1 MRVRSSTKDFNNYGP
16 FLIKFRY
23 YKLSLENQG
32 GKSMNL
38 PNKLTISR
46 IILIPIF
53 ILILSLPLDFGAWD
67 IGNTLLPIHHFIA
80 AMIFIIASATDWV
93 DGYYARKYNLITNL
107 GKFLD
112 PLADKLLVSA
122 ALIMLVE
129 MDLAAAW
136 IVIVIIS
143 REFAVTG
150 LRLVAA
156 GEGIVMAAGNMGKL
170 KTATQMIAI
179 ILLLLHNFPF
189 SYLNFPLGTIM
200 LYLALFF
207 TVVSGIEYF
216 YKNWHV
222 MRDSK

>member
-1 MRVRSSTKDFNNYGP
+1 
-16 FLIKFRY
+16 
-23 YKLSLENQG
+23 
-32 GKSMNL
+32 MNL

-46 IILIPIF
+46 IFLIPIF
-53 ILILSLPLDFGAWD
+53 IILLSVPLDLGTWD
-67 IGNTLLPIHHFIA
+67 IGGTELPITHFIA
-80 AMIFIIASATDWV
+80 AIIFIFASTTDWV
-93 DGYYARKYNLITNL
+93 DGYIARKYNLITNL

-122 ALIMLVE
+122 ALIMLVQ

-136 IVIVIIS
+136 IVIIIIS

-156 GEGIVMAAGNMGKL
+156 GEGIVLAAGQMGKL

-179 ILLLLHNFPF
+179 ILLLLHHYPF
-189 SYLNFPLGTIM
+189 SYVNFPLGTIM

-207 TVVSGIEYF
+207 TIISGVDYF
-216 YKNWHV
+216 IKNKHV

>member
-1 MRVRSSTKDFNNYGP
+1 
-16 FLIKFRY
+16 
-23 YKLSLENQG
+23 
-32 GKSMNL
+32 MNL

-46 IILIPIF
+46 ILLIPIF
-53 ILILSLPLDFGAWD
+53 ILILSLPLDFGSWE
-67 IGNTLLPIHHFIA
+67 IGTRSLPVHHFIA
-80 AMIFIIASATDWV
+80 ALLFIIASATDWV

-122 ALIMLVE
+122 ALIMFVQLD
-129 MDLAAAW
+129 MAAAW

-156 GEGIVMAAGNMGKL
+156 GEGIVLAAGNMGKL
-170 KTATQMIAI
+170 KTATQMLAII
-179 ILLLLHNFPF
+179 ILLLHDFPF
-189 SYLNFPLGTIM
+189 SYLNIPVGTLM

-207 TVVSGIEYF
+207 TVVSGIDYF